1 MFNVLIDNIIMEEFN
16 PKTVENT
23 VNNKLN
29 KLIELSKITNYY
41 SISSV
46 HKIAREISML
56 EEYMGSILFEMKL
69 QK

>member
-1 MFNVLIDNIIMEEFN
+1 MEEFN
-16 PKTVENT
+16 PKIVENT

-29 KLIELSKITNYY
+29 ELIELSKITNYY
-41 SISSV
+41 SIDSV

-56 EEYMGSILFEMKL
+56 EEYMGSVLFEMQL

>member
-1 MFNVLIDNIIMEEFN
+1 MDIFMEKFN
-16 PKTVENT
+16 PETVKNT

-29 KLIELSKITNYY
+29 ELIELSKITNYY
-41 SISSV
+41 SIDSV

-56 EEYMGSILFEMKL
+56 EEYMGSVLFEMQL

>member
-1 MFNVLIDNIIMEEFN
+1 MDIFMEKFN

-29 KLIELSKITNYY
+29 ELIELSKITNYY
-41 SISSV
+41 SIDSV

-56 EEYMGSILFEMKL
+56 EEYMGSVLFEMQL

>member
-1 MFNVLIDNIIMEEFN
+1 MIILLWKKFN

-29 KLIELSKITNYY
+29 ELIELSKITNYY
-41 SISSV
+41 SIDSV

-56 EEYMGSILFEMKL
+56 EEYMGNVLFEMQL
-69 QK
+69 

>member
-1 MFNVLIDNIIMEEFN
+1 MDEFD

-29 KLIELSKITNYY
+29 ELIELSKITNYY
-41 SISSV
+41 SVNSV

-56 EEYMGSILFEMKL
+56 EEYMGSVLFEMQL

>member
-1 MFNVLIDNIIMEEFN
+1 MDIFMEKFN

-29 KLIELSKITNYY
+29 ELIELSKITNYY
-41 SISSV
+41 SIDSV
-46 HKIAREISML
+46 HKIAHEISML
-56 EEYMGSILFEMKL
+56 EEYMGSVLFEMQL

>member
-1 MFNVLIDNIIMEEFN
+1 MDEFN

-29 KLIELSKITNYY
+29 ELIELSKITNYY
-41 SISSV
+41 SVDSV

-56 EEYMGSILFEMKL
+56 EEYMGSVLFEMQL

>member
-1 MFNVLIDNIIMEEFN
+1 MDIFMEEFN
-16 PKTVENT
+16 PETVKNT

-29 KLIELSKITNYY
+29 ELIELSKTINYC
-41 SISSV
+41 SVNSV

-56 EEYMGSILFEMKL
+56 EEYMGSVLFEMQL

>member
-1 MFNVLIDNIIMEEFN
+1 MFNVLIDNIVMDKFN

-29 KLIELSKITNYY
+29 ELIELSKITNYY
-41 SISSV
+41 SIDSV

-56 EEYMGSILFEMKL
+56 EEYMGSVLFEMQL
-69 QK
+69 

>member
-1 MFNVLIDNIIMEEFN
+1 MDIFMEKFN
-16 PKTVENT
+16 PETVENT

-29 KLIELSKITNYY
+29 ELIELSKITNYY
-41 SISSV
+41 SIDSV

-56 EEYMGSILFEMKL
+56 EEYMGSVLFEMQL

>member
-1 MFNVLIDNIIMEEFN
+1 MDEFN

-29 KLIELSKITNYY
+29 ELIELSKITNYY
-41 SISSV
+41 SIDSV

-56 EEYMGSILFEMKL
+56 EEYMGSVLFEMQL

>member
-1 MFNVLIDNIIMEEFN
+1 MDIFMKKFN
-16 PKTVENT
+16 PKVVENT

-29 KLIELSKITNYY
+29 ELIELSKITNYY
-41 SISSV
+41 SIDSV

-56 EEYMGSILFEMKL
+56 EEYMGSVLFEMQL

>member
-1 MFNVLIDNIIMEEFN
+1 MFNVLIDNIDMNEFN
-16 PKTVENT
+16 PKVVENT

-29 KLIELSKITNYY
+29 ELIELSKITNYY

-56 EEYMGSILFEMKL
+56 EEYMGNVLFEMQL
-69 QK
+69 

>member
-1 MFNVLIDNIIMEEFN
+1 MDIFMEKFN
-16 PKTVENT
+16 PETVKDT

-29 KLIELSKITNYY
+29 ELIELSKTINYY
-41 SISSV
+41 SIDSV

-56 EEYMGSILFEMKL
+56 EEYMGFVLFEMQL

>member
-1 MFNVLIDNIIMEEFN
+1 MNNFD

-23 VNNKLN
+23 VNSKLN
-29 KLIELSKITNYY
+29 ELIELSKITNYY
-41 SISSV
+41 SIDSV

-56 EEYMGSILFEMKL
+56 EEYMGSVLFEMQL

>member
-1 MFNVLIDNIIMEEFN
+1 MFNVLIDNIVMDEFN

-29 KLIELSKITNYY
+29 ELIELSKITNYY
-41 SISSV
+41 SIDSV

-56 EEYMGSILFEMKL
+56 EEYMGSVLFEMQL

>member
-1 MFNVLIDNIIMEEFN
+1 MDEFN

-29 KLIELSKITNYY
+29 EIIELSKITNYY
-41 SISSV
+41 SIDSV
-46 HKIAREISML
+46 HKVAREISML
-56 EEYMGSILFEMKL
+56 EEYMGSVLFEMQL

>member
-1 MFNVLIDNIIMEEFN
+1 MEEFN
-16 PKTVENT
+16 QETVKNT

-29 KLIELSKITNYY
+29 ELIELSKITNYY
-41 SISSV
+41 SIDSV

-56 EEYMGSILFEMKL
+56 EEYMGSVLFEMQL

>member
-1 MFNVLIDNIIMEEFN
+1 MDIFMEEFN
-16 PKTVENT
+16 PETVKNT

-29 KLIELSKITNYY
+29 ELIELSKITNYY
-41 SISSV
+41 SIDSV

-56 EEYMGSILFEMKL
+56 EEYMGSVLFEMQL